1 MQEEFQLERGLTA
14 IWHERST
21 HEIST
26 LCPPGPF
33 AGLSNGL
40 LIASIVSISLK
51 LLLLLT
57 VSYLGR
63 TQAIVQNMKFVRMN
77 LKYNIA
83 P

>member
-1 MQEEFQLERGLTA
+1 MQEEFQFERGLTA
-14 IWHERST
+14 IWHERIT
-21 HEIST
+21 PEIST

-40 LIASIVSISLK
+40 LIASIVSISLE

-63 TQAIVQNMKFVRMN
+63 TQAMVQNMKFVHMN